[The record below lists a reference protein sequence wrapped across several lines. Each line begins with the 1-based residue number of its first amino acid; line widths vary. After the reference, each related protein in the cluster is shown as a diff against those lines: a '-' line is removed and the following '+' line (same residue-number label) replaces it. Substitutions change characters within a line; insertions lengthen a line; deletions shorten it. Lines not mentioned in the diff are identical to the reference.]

1 VLDISKKKEH
11 ISSRGLI
18 VIGIV
23 ALIIL
28 VVGIIL
34 YYTGLNEVFYSESG
48 QTFFK
53 IITYL
58 GEPVVFIIIAAILFL
73 AYDKTYA
80 KNLALSLLITHYLN
94 QIFKS
99 IIKDSRPDPNNDVN
113 EDYDLIEPSY
123 GFPSGHAQ
131 TAVGFWGY
139 IAYEFKDKYKYKRIQ
154 IVPCVI
160 SVIIFLV
167 AISRII
173 IGVHDLQ
180 DIIGGLLLGIGFLLL
195 FIFLEPPLSRQ
206 FNKLNFI
213 VKIIITVIVSVAL
226 FLIGTF
232 LFPDAGLGLVD
243 SEPNLFKDKGAFA
256 VVGGVLLGFGVGYI
270 LEQEY
275 IKYDP
280 SQLSTKKKLLN
291 IVIGIVL
298 LLIVFIPFEYLI
310 EIDSVYFRFFRYA
323 LPLFVLTFVVPLI
336 CKKIN

>member
-1 VLDISKKKEH
+1 VLDISEKKEGL
-11 ISSRGLI
+11 SSRGLM

-23 ALIIL
+23 ALVIL

-34 YYTGLNEVFYSESG
+34 YFTGNEAFYSESG

-58 GEPVVFIIIAAILFL
+58 GEPVVFIIITAIFFL
-73 AYDKTYA
+73 AYNKTYA
-80 KNLALSLLITHYLN
+80 KNLGLSLLLTHYMN

-99 IIKDSRPDPNNDVN
+99 IFKDLRPGPNEPLPGDF
-113 EDYDLIEPSY
+113 IEPSY

-139 IAYEFKDKYKYKRIQ
+139 IGFEFKDKYVYKRIQ
-154 IVPCVI
+154 IVPCIV
-160 SVIIFLV
+160 SVIIFFV

-173 IGVHDLQ
+173 IGVHDVQ
-180 DIIGGLLLGIGFLLL
+180 DMIGGLLLGIGFLLL
-195 FIFLEPPLSRQ
+195 FIYVEPPLSRQ

-213 VKIIITVIVSVAL
+213 VKLIITIIVSVVL

-232 LFPDAGLGLVD
+232 LFPDAGLGLVGTD
-243 SEPNLFKDKGAFA
+243 NLYKDKGAFA
-256 VVGGVLLGFGVGYI
+256 VVGGVLLGFGVGYL

-280 SQLSTKKKLLN
+280 SQVSAKKKILN

-298 LLIVFIPFEYLI
+298 MLIVFVPFEYLI

-323 LPLFVLTFVVPLI
+323 LPLFILTFVVPLI

>member
-1 VLDISKKKEH
+1 M
-11 ISSRGLI
+11 

-23 ALIIL
+23 GLAIL
-28 VVGIIL
+28 VVGIL
-34 YYTGLNEVFYSESG
+34 LVFFRLNYFFYSESG

-58 GEPVVFIIIAAILFL
+58 GEPVVFIIIAAIFYL

-80 KNLALSLLITHYLN
+80 KNLALSLLITHYMN

-99 IIKDSRPDPNNDVN
+99 IIRDGRPAPNIDAT
-113 EDYDLIEPSY
+113 EDYGYIEPSY

-139 IAYEFKDKYKYKRIQ
+139 IAFEFKDKYVYKRIQ
-154 IVPCVI
+154 IVPCI
-160 SVIIFLV
+160 MSVIIFLV

-173 IGVHDLQ
+173 IGVHDVQ
-180 DIIGGLLLGIGFLLL
+180 DMIGGLLLGIGFLLL
-195 FIFLEPPLSRQ
+195 FIFLEPPLSKQ

-213 VKIIITVIVSVAL
+213 AQIIITVIVSVAL

-232 LFPDAGLGLVD
+232 LFPDAGLGLVGTD
-243 SEPNLFKDKGAFA
+243 NLFKDKGAFA

-275 IKYDP
+275 VKYNP
-280 SQLSTKKKLLN
+280 SQLSAKKKILN

-298 LLIVFIPFEYLI
+298 LLIVFVPFEYFIADL
-310 EIDSVYFRFFRYA
+310 IDSVYFRFFRYA
-323 LPLFVLTFVVPLI
+323 LPLFVLTYIVPLI
-336 CKKIN
+336 CKKINK

>member
-1 VLDISKKKEH
+1 MIVISEKKERL
-11 ISSRGLI
+11 SSRGLM

-23 ALIIL
+23 ALVIL

-34 YYTGLNEVFYSESG
+34 FYTGLNEAFYSDSG
-48 QTFFK
+48 QTVFK
-53 IITYL
+53 IISYL
-58 GEPVVFIIIAAILFL
+58 GEPVVFIIISSILFL

-80 KNLALSLLITHYLN
+80 KNLALSLLITHYMN

-99 IIKDSRPDPNNDVN
+99 IFKDPRPAPNEHQPD
-113 EDYDLIEPSY
+113 EFIETSY

-139 IAYEFKDKYKYKRIQ
+139 IGYEFKDKYKYKRIQ

-180 DIIGGLLLGIGFLLL
+180 DMIGGLLLGIGFLLL

-226 FLIGTF
+226 FLFGTF
-232 LFPDAGLGLVD
+232 LFPDAGLGLVGSDNLYKD
-243 SEPNLFKDKGAFA
+243 SGAFA

-280 SQLSTKKKLLN
+280 SQLSTKKKIIN
-291 IVIGIVL
+291 IIIGIIL
-298 LLIVFIPFEYLI
+298 LLVIFVPFEFLI
-310 EIDSVYFRFFRYA
+310 ADIIDSVYFRFFRFA
-323 LPLFVLTFVVPLI
+323 LPLFVLVFVVPLI